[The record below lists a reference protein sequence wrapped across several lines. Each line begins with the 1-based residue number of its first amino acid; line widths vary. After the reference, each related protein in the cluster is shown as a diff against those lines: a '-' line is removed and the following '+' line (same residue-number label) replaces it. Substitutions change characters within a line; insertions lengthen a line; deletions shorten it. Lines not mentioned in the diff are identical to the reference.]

1 MLLISSNKI
10 LWLINLLFLYFS
22 SNWKVGIRN
31 YKSGIKLLF
40 LPFTELIDQ
49 KGKLERSVDLNI
61 IYSNK
66 THRILGLLMRF
77 GSKHQTPKS
86 KQGKF

>member
-66 THRILGLLMRF
+66 THRILGL
-77 GSKHQTPKS
+77 
-86 KQGKF
+86 